1 MAFGKGEI
9 GNRDTEIAI
18 AGIIVIDG
26 GSKRGLMFGQPLAT
40 ESVPYFVETYLIGS
54 T

>member
-9 GNRDTEIAI
+9 GDRDTEIATT
-18 AGIIVIDG
+18 GIIVIDG
-26 GSKRGLMFGQPLAT
+26 GSKSGLMFGPPHAT
-40 ESVPYFVETYLIGS
+40 ETVPYFVETYLIES